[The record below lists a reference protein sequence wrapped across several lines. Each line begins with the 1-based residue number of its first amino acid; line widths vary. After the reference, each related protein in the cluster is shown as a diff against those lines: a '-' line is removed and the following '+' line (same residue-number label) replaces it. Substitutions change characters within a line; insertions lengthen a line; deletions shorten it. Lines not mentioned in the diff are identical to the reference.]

1 MILRT
6 LIKRKDN
13 LKYLNGGSELDKFEE
28 SDPPY
33 PFFEEWLK
41 QKTKQFIL
49 ILK

>member
-6 LIKRKDN
+6 LTKRIDN

-28 SDPPY
+28 SNPPY

-41 QKTKQFIL
+41 KSNHSF
-49 ILK
+49 

>member
-33 PFFEEWLK
+33 PFFEE
-41 QKTKQFIL
+41 
-49 ILK
+49 